1 MGDEVVSQ
9 KESVIYGLRAVTAL
23 AKHRPQDLRRV
34 LYLKQI
40 RKEIG
45 PVLKATAK
53 NRKPYREVEIDDLTR
68 VAGTPHHEGVVAIAQ
83 PLLTKAFGT
92 TKKTLKKA
100 KCIIAADGITN
111 PHNMGAILRSMAW
124 FGADAYLTDESR
136 TAVNPAALRV
146 SQGGAEHIPIIR
158 CSTLSGGL
166 RELRELGFD
175 VIAADHRAKDT
186 LTQAAFPKPVC
197 FVLGNENRGISQ
209 SVLNECNRTIK
220 IAGPGGVES
229 LNVSVAVGSLLAA
242 SGG

>member
-1 MGDEVVSQ
+1 MSQ
-9 KESVIYGLRAVTAL
+9 KESVIYGLRAVCAL

-34 LYLKQI
+34 LYLKDI

-45 PVLKATAK
+45 PVLKATAN
-53 NRKPYREVEIDDLTR
+53 NRKPYREVEVDDLTR

-83 PLLTKAFGT
+83 PRLTQAFGT
-92 TKKTLKKA
+92 AKKNLERA

-158 CSTLSGGL
+158 CSRLSVAL
-166 RELRELGFD
+166 RELREQGL
-175 VIAADHRAKDT
+175 
-186 LTQAAFPKPVC
+186 
-197 FVLGNENRGISQ
+197 
-209 SVLNECNRTIK
+209 
-220 IAGPGGVES
+220 
-229 LNVSVAVGSLLAA
+229 
-242 SGG
+242 